1 MWDKKGENLT
11 YKFLRLLKEQA
22 TQEQQPLDQEEDLI
36 DIILKAK
43 RNVPRCLQG
52 NNITLGS
59 GMGRYSALSDKVKQI
74 QTALGFTGSD
84 VDGKFGPKTFK
95 ATIDFQ
101 IKNNLEPDGCVG
113 PKTLAALKIPEEQVK
128 KQPQA
133 AVEPTKPSSKA
144 EWAKTTY
151 EAAKKS
157 LGSKYGISMPLLVVT
172 FGALES
178 AFGKRAIGNNLFGI
192 KASTIDGKC
201 PGKVVST
208 KEVVRGKKY
217 TRKSCFADYPDPE
230 KAIEGFAKFLQG
242 KRYRDAF
249 NLFPDSPTFAL
260 AWIWAN
266 GYATGERYVP
276 VMVSVANRIAK
287 MTGIKEFEY
296 EYPEELKK
304 AMKLLI
310 NSRAMEEYALNSA
323 EMPASSR
330 RYFNKVIEKSKNKE
344 LSQKKRHNLI
354 MQAAAGGRRYLGKKL
369 IARAYALSRG
379 EDELEAQKFAEVA
392 ARTGFRPIKKPMPS
406 EEQLRQLAS
415 ATTSLER
422 RYA

>member
-11 YKFLRLLKEQA
+11 YRFLRLLKEQT
-22 TQEQQPLDQEEDLI
+22 TQEQQPNAEAVVQATKN
-36 DIILKAK
+36 KA
-43 RNVPRCLQG
+43 PRCLRF
-52 NNITLGS
+52 NIIAFGAGIS
-59 GMGRYSALSDKVKQI
+59 RFSNMADKVKQV
-74 QTALGFTGSD
+74 QSALGFTGSNL
-84 VDGKFGPKTFK
+84 DGKFGQNTLEAVLK
-95 ATIDFQ
+95 FQ
-101 IKNNLEPDGCVG
+101 IENNLEPDGCVG
-113 PKTLAALKIPEEQVK
+113 PKTLAALKIPEDQVE

-151 EAAKKS
+151 EAAKKA

-201 PGKVVST
+201 PGKVVGT

-217 TRKSCFADYPDPE
+217 TRQSCFADYPDPE

-249 NLFPDSPTFAL
+249 DLFPDSPTFAL

-379 EDELEAQKFAEVA
+379 KDELEAQKFAEVA

-406 EEQLRQLAS
+406 EEQLKQLAS

-422 RYA
+422 KYA